1 MLKNQLLI
9 KCLPYKVKYT
19 PTLYTHFSNAL
30 LRPWFQCSLLKNVAR
45 WVVDFEGLKWVQA
58 GIDCEAGLVCSLEVK
73 PDDNWNMQICN
84 KKQHMY
90 FICTFKL

>member
-1 MLKNQLLI
+1 
-9 KCLPYKVKYT
+9 
-19 PTLYTHFSNAL
+19 
-30 LRPWFQCSLLKNVAR
+30 
-45 WVVDFEGLKWVQA
+45 VDFEGLKWVQA